1 MKSKRDQYEAFKSL
15 FNVFPPSEQKELLKE
30 ICSVL
35 YTQYP
40 DLLLNF
46 IFEHLDALDRL
57 HYLQVFISRIFG
69 YEMDGVFSLK
79 IDWGQR
85 GKIPA
90 NQQTISDQTS
100 TIEYHDPRDQH
111 IIVPVTRIERKD

>member
-1 MKSKRDQYEAFKSL
+1 MKSKRDQYESFRSL
-15 FNVFPPSEQKELLKE
+15 FNISPPNEQKALLNE
-30 ICSVL
+30 ISSIL

-69 YEMDGVFSLK
+69 YEMDGFFSLK
-79 IDWGQR
+79 VDWEQR
-85 GKIPA
+85 GKL
-90 NQQTISDQTS
+90 DKK
-100 TIEYHDPRDQH
+100 E
-111 IIVPVTRIERKD
+111 EE

>member
-1 MKSKRDQYEAFKSL
+1 MKNKRDQYEAFKSL
-15 FNVFPPSEQKELLKE
+15 FSIFPPNEQKELLKE

-46 IFEHLDALDRL
+46 IYEHLDALDRL

-69 YEMDGVFSLK
+69 YEMDGFFGLK
-79 IDWGQR
+79 GWEKLRDME
-85 GKIPA
+85 KSPLFTA
-90 NQQTISDQTS
+90 QTS

-111 IIVPVTRIERKD
+111 IVTPVMRIERKD

>member
-15 FNVFPPSEQKELLKE
+15 FNVFPPSEQKELLNE
-30 ICSVL
+30 ISSVL

-69 YEMDGVFSLK
+69 YEMNGFFSLK
-79 IDWGQR
+79 IGDSEE
-85 GKIPA
+85 KF
-90 NQQTISDQTS
+90 SS

-111 IIVPVTRIERKD
+111 IVMPVTRLEK

>member
-1 MKSKRDQYEAFKSL
+1 MKNKRDQYEAFKSL
-15 FNVFPPSEQKELLKE
+15 FNIFPPSEQKELLKE
-30 ICSVL
+30 ISSVL

-40 DLLLNF
+40 DTLLNF
-46 IFEHLDALDRL
+46 IYEHLDALDRL

-79 IDWGQR
+79 IDWEQR
-85 GKIPA
+85 GKVL
-90 NQQTISDQTS
+90 SDQTS

-111 IIVPVTRIERKD
+111 IVIPVTRIERKD